1 MRPDIPC
8 PGGGELHRSDVRSGE
23 PEPDGGGSCITLAF
37 LRPAR
42 DFSAVYDEHVWQ
54 VYGFF
59 AYRLRTRADAE
70 DLTQQTFER
79 ALKAWS
85 RYDASKASVGTWL
98 IVIARNLLVDHFR
111 ADRSSR
117 QQSLDELDSGHDAL
131 TAHADAPDL
140 GLAPDLERALG
151 SLGARDREIIAL
163 RFGGELTGPEIAET
177 TGLSLANV
185 QQILSRSLRR
195 MRDVLDAEQGVEAPD
210 PQPPG

>member
-1 MRPDIPC
+1 MGQLYVAAHPTLTGP
-8 PGGGELHRSDVRSGE
+8 VRTV
-23 PEPDGGGSCITLAF
+23 TLAH
-37 LRPAR
+37 LPRSR

-79 ALKAWS
+79 ALKAWP
-85 RYDASKASVGTWL
+85 RYDPARASVGTWL

-111 ADRSSR
+111 ADRSAR
-117 QQSLDELDSGHDAL
+117 QQPLDELDGGHDSL
-131 TAHADAPDL
+131 MQTGDAPDL
-140 GLAPDLERALG
+140 GLEPELERALAIL
-151 SLGARDREIIAL
+151 SAREREIIAL
-163 RFGGELTGPEIAET
+163 RFGGELSGPEIAEA

-195 MRDVLDAEQGVEAPD
+195 MREVLDGEPAERAHRGETRGDRGPAP
-210 PQPPG
+210 G